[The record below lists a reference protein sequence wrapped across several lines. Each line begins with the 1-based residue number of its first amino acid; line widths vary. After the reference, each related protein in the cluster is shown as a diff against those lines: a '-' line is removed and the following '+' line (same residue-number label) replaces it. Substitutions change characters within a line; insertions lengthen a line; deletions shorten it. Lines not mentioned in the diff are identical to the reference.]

1 MFQPAPFNSKQ
12 LRYELAQEGVRWSH
26 EQIYNQIFSDEIWAN
41 WGAHTTSYVT
51 VKEDGSDRYIESN
64 VQHKYSKCPAW
75 MFHGTIYQGLKGLA
89 AFWEK
94 AWGSIDSAK
103 SDQYILP
110 RVQALVETH
119 PRLTYMQDNAPAHLS
134 LLTA

>member
-1 MFQPAPFNSKQ
+1 
-12 LRYELAQEGVRWSH
+12 
-26 EQIYNQIFSDEIWAN
+26 
-41 WGAHTTSYVT
+41 
-51 VKEDGSDRYIESN
+51 
-64 VQHKYSKCPAW
+64 
-75 MFHGTIYQGLKGLA
+75 MFHGTIYQGLKGPA

-119 PRLTYMQDNAPAHLS
+119 PRLTYMQENAPAHLS